1 MLKKEKLLSLITNRH
16 LELIIFPT
24 EQCNFRC
31 TYCYEDFSV
40 GKMKSNTVEAIKKL
54 ILQRIDNLDSLKV
67 SWFGGEPLA
76 AKNIVFDIGEF
87 IKELQGTHPILKYA
101 SGMTTNAYQLN
112 EEVLAKL
119 ISLGITNYQ
128 ISLDGTEEN
137 HNKTRVRMDGSGTF
151 EKIWNNLLSAR
162 NSNHDFTIMLR
173 LHITP
178 DNLDNIYK
186 LVDLIKENFGH
197 DKRFSI
203 FFKAIENL
211 GGPNSGSFEVLHGQN
226 KTEILRALYEQH
238 GDVIKIN
245 KIDDKGP
252 YVCYAAATN
261 SFVIRADGRL
271 GKCTVALS
279 DERNSLGRL
288 LDDGTIE
295 IATEKLALWTR
306 GIKSQNLEDLSCP
319 MHHMAKVTATIK
331 SIPIIIESSR

>member
-31 TYCYEDFSV
+31 TYCYEDFSI
-40 GKMKSNTVEAIKKL
+40 GKMQPNTVVAIKKL
-54 ILQRIDNLDSLKV
+54 ILQRIDNLDSLKL

-76 AKNIVFDIGEF
+76 AKNIVFEISEF
-87 IKELQGTHPILKYA
+87 VQEQRRIYADLKYI
-101 SGMTTNAYQLN
+101 SDMTTNAYQLN
-112 EEVLAKL
+112 DEVFAKL
-119 ISLGITNYQ
+119 ISLGVTSYQ

-137 HNKTRVRMDGSGTF
+137 HNKTRVRMDGAGTF

-162 NSNHDFTIMLR
+162 NSNHDFSIILR

-178 DNLDNIYK
+178 DNLDNMHK
-186 LVDLIKENFGH
+186 LILIKANFSH
-197 DKRFSI
+197 DKRFTI

-211 GGPNSGSFEVLHGQN
+211 GGPNSGSFKVLRGQD
-226 KTEILRALYEQH
+226 KAEILRNLYKQL
-238 GDVIKIN
+238 GDTLKTKKIN
-245 KIDDKGP
+245 DKGP
-252 YVCYAAATN
+252 YVCYAATTN
-261 SFVIRADGRL
+261 SFVIRADGKL

-279 DERNSLGRL
+279 DDRNNLGRL

-295 IATEKLALWTR
+295 IASDKLALWTR

-319 MHHMAKVTATIK
+319 MHHMAKVTAAIK
-331 SIPIIIESSR
+331 SIPVVVEMSR